1 MLIGPLEPTNGPYA
15 LAKIAGIV
23 MAQSYRRQYGFN
35 AISLMPTNLYGPN
48 DNYYLA
54 TSHVLPALLRKFH
67 EAKRRGSPQVSV
79 WGSGHPRREFL
90 PVDDLADAAV
100 HFMRTYDEGEIVN
113 IGVGEDISIAE
124 LARLI
129 AEVVG
134 YRGELVFDPTKPDG
148 TPRKLLDISR
158 LAGLGWRATTDLQAG
173 VAATYHAAAADLDAL
188 S

>member
-1 MLIGPLEPTNGPYA
+1 MTGPLEPTNEPYA

-48 DNYYLA
+48 DNYDLA
-54 TSHVLPALLRKFH
+54 TSHVLPALIRKFH
-67 EAKRRGSPQVSV
+67 EAKKRGSPEVSV

-90 PVDDLADAAV
+90 HVDDLADAAV
-100 HFMRTYDEGEIVN
+100 HLMRTYDKGEIVN
-113 IGVGEDISIAE
+113 IGVGDDISIAD
-124 LARLI
+124 LAQLI

-134 YRGELVFDPTKPDG
+134 YQGEIVFDPTKPDG
-148 TPRKLLDISR
+148 TPHKLLDVSR
-158 LAGLGWRATTDLQAG
+158 LASLGWRAGTELRTG
-173 VAATYHAAAADLDAL
+173 VAATYQAASPELDAL